1 MCQVL
6 QKVTGIAKWEITTV
20 EFSSWNL
27 NIELQNFRQNSFSLW
42 WQRLW
47 RVSFNKRMVSILS
60 DTWGARGSNR
70 KISNK
75 KLFQKLAL
83 TLLMNRVAE
92 KAFSFHEISKTHR
105 FIFQSYFVQRI
116 PLITPGMQMT
126 NHISLSST
134 TCFQFLIIY
143 LVEQTGSMCN
153 IPSKTFWLVI
163 FS

>member
-6 QKVTGIAKWEITTV
+6 QKVTRIAKLEITKV
-20 EFSSWNL
+20 EFFSWNL
-27 NIELQNFRQNSFSLW
+27 NIDLQNFRQNSFSLW

-60 DTWGARGSNR
+60 DTWGARGANR
-70 KISNK
+70 KTSNK
-75 KLFQKLAL
+75 KPFQKLGL

-92 KAFSFHEISKTHR
+92 IAFFFHEISNTNR
-105 FIFQSYFVQRI
+105 FIVQSYFVQTI

-143 LVEQTGSMCN
+143 LVE
-153 IPSKTFWLVI
+153 
-163 FS
+163 